1 MLSDARIS
9 ISDNKL
15 RLTETRGFMRILIT
29 GGAGFIGSHLA
40 ERLLTDGH
48 NVHVI
53 DNLSTGMLENL
64 QNFKE
69 NSKFSYTVGTILD
82 RELLEKLV
90 AKCDQIYHL
99 AAAVGVKYIIENP
112 LLSLKTNIVGTDH
125 VLELAN
131 KYKCKVLITSTSEVY
146 GKSDKLPFN
155 ETADRLIGP
164 TQISRWGYACSK
176 SIDEFYALAFFREKK
191 LPVVIARCFNTVGPR
206 QTGQYGMVL
215 PKFIKA
221 ALLDQPII
229 IYGSGKQTRCFA
241 DVTDVVDALINLMQD
256 KKCEG
261 EIFNVGTTE
270 SISIEDLAK
279 KVKEMCQSKSKIEYM
294 AYEDAYEEGF
304 EDMMHRMPDLTKI
317 KEYINY
323 EPKIKLD
330 EIIQRMIEYYEH

>member
-1 MLSDARIS
+1 
-9 ISDNKL
+9 
-15 RLTETRGFMRILIT
+15 MRILIT

-40 ERLLTDGH
+40 ERLLNDGH
-48 NVHVI
+48 QVQVI
-53 DNLSTGMLENL
+53 DNLSTGKLENMET
-64 QNFKE
+64 FKDHP
-69 NSKFSYTVGTILD
+69 KFSYVIGSILN
-82 RELLEKLV
+82 RELMEQLV
-90 AKCDQIYHL
+90 SKSEQIYHL

-112 LLSLKTNIVGTDH
+112 LLSLKTNIVGADN

-146 GKSDKLPFN
+146 GKSDKLPFH
-155 ETADRLIGP
+155 ETADRLMGP
-164 TQISRWGYACSK
+164 IQISRWGYACSK
-176 SIDEFYALAFFREKK
+176 SIDEFLALAFYREKK

-215 PKFIKA
+215 PKFVKA

-241 DVTDVVDALINLMQD
+241 DVSDVIDAFLSLMAE

-270 SISIEDLAK
+270 VISIEDLAK
-279 KVKEMCQSKSKIEYM
+279 KVKDTCGSKSKIEYM

-304 EDMMHRMPDLTKI
+304 EDMMHRMPDLDKI
-317 KEYINY
+317 KRFIGY
-323 EPKIKLD
+323 EPKINLD
-330 EIIQRMIEYYEH
+330 EIIQRMITHYEN

>member
-1 MLSDARIS
+1 MQ
-9 ISDNKL
+9 
-15 RLTETRGFMRILIT
+15 ILIT

-40 ERLLTDGH
+40 ERLLRENH
-48 NVHVI
+48 QVHVI
-53 DNLSTGMLENL
+53 DNLSTGKLENIES
-64 QNFKE
+64 FKD
-69 NSKFSYTVGTILD
+69 NPKFSYTIGSILN
-82 RELLEKLV
+82 RELLEQLISANEQV
-90 AKCDQIYHL
+90 YHL

-112 LLSLKTNIVGTDH
+112 LISLKTNIAGTDN

-146 GKSDKLPFN
+146 GKSDKLPFH
-155 ETADRLIGP
+155 ETADRLMGP
-164 TQISRWGYACSK
+164 TQISRWGYATSK
-176 SIDEFYALAFFREKK
+176 AIDEFYALAFFREKK

-215 PKFIKA
+215 PKFVKA

-241 DVTDVVDALINLMQD
+241 DVLDVVDAFLALMQE
-256 KKCEG
+256 KRCEG

-270 SISIEDLAK
+270 VISIEDLAN
-279 KVKEMCQSKSKIEYM
+279 KVRETCGSKSKIEHM

-304 EDMMHRMPDLTKI
+304 EDMMHRMPDLSKI
-317 KEYINY
+317 KEFIGY

-330 EIIQRMIEYYEH
+330 QIIQRMIEYYEN

>member
-1 MLSDARIS
+1 
-9 ISDNKL
+9 
-15 RLTETRGFMRILIT
+15 MRILIT

-40 ERLLTDGH
+40 ERLLKEGH
-48 NVHVI
+48 QVHII
-53 DNLSTGMLENL
+53 DNLSTGKLENIAS
-64 QNFKE
+64 FKD
-69 NSKFSYTVGTILD
+69 NPKFGYTIGSILD
-82 RELLEKLV
+82 RELLENLFT
-90 AKCDQIYHL
+90 KCEQVYHL

-112 LLSLKTNIVGTDH
+112 LNSLKTNIAGTDN

-146 GKSDKLPFN
+146 GKSDQLPFT
-155 ETADRLIGP
+155 ETADRLMGP

-176 SIDEFYALAFFREKK
+176 SIDEFYAQAFFREKK

-215 PKFIKA
+215 PKFVKA

-241 DVTDVVDALINLMQD
+241 DVNDVVDAFLALMKE

-270 SISIEDLAK
+270 VISIEDLAK
-279 KVKEMCQSKSKIEYM
+279 KVKEMCGSKSKIEYM

-304 EDMMHRMPDLTKI
+304 EDMMHRMPDLSKI
-317 KEYINY
+317 KEYIGY
-323 EPKIKLD
+323 KSKIKLD
-330 EIIQRMIEYYEH
+330 QIIQRMIEYYEN